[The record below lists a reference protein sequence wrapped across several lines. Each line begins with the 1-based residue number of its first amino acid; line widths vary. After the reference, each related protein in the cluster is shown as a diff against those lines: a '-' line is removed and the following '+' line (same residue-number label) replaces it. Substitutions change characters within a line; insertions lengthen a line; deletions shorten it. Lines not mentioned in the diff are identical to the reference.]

1 MNRIVTALL
10 GAGLLSSCTL
20 SSCAIFKRKPGKKQK
35 AKTEAQ
41 AKLLDSAGKALKSDL
56 AVVDTNEI
64 MKQQLT
70 VLSPLWM
77 RTAAL
82 NTFSTKAK
90 MHYEGGDKSYDFIA
104 NIRLKKDSIVWVS
117 VTVAG
122 IVQVARA
129 IITPDSFRAIL
140 YTEKQAFEG
149 PISKLND
156 IMPAGLD
163 FYSLQN
169 VLLGNTVLHNAAAVH
184 VAESGSNWLVRLQK
198 ENYIEQAE
206 FDRTDSTLRKSQVV
220 TQGVSNRSMSHSLSN
235 FGMFGTVRMAT
246 DRVLY
251 ILSDSSSM
259 TVDMN
264 YSNITVN
271 EEQTYPYSV
280 PKNYTIKQ

>member
-1 MNRIVTALL
+1 MNRIVAVML
-10 GAGLLSSCTL
+10 GAGLLSCTL
-20 SSCAIFKRKPGKKQK
+20 SSCKIFKRKPGKKQK

-41 AKLLDSAGKALKSDL
+41 AKLLDSAGKALKNDL
-56 AVVDTNEI
+56 VVVDTNEM
-64 MKQQLT
+64 MKERLT
-70 VLSPLWM
+70 GLAPLWT
-77 RTAAL
+77 RTTEL

-104 NIRLKKDSIVWVS
+104 NIRMKKDSIVWIS

-149 PISKLND
+149 PISKVNN

-169 VLLGNTVLHNAAAVH
+169 ILLGNTVLHNAAAVH
-184 VAESGSNWLVRLQK
+184 AAEAGTNWVVRLQK

-206 FDRTDSTLRKSQVV
+206 FDRSDSSLRKSQVV
-220 TQGVSNRSMSHSLSN
+220 TQGVSNRSLSHSLSN
-235 FGMFGTVRMAT
+235 FALFGNVRLAT

-264 YSNITVN
+264 YSNITIN
-271 EEQTYPYSV
+271 EEQTYPFSI